1 MELKNFLKN
10 HFDQLTEKDVDETD
24 DITQYEKFNKF
35 ICSHYS
41 LDHLREFNYIKYV
54 KVQRQVLKLKDN
66 NTYMKYINSIDE
78 LITLMHQNNVFPNL
92 KIKNYM
98 YKTDA
103 FFKIIEDRE
112 KILIES
118 SKHIRSILKD
128 NDDLFNMKIMYRIN
142 TVSHRYRIFM
152 KNSKILKNTLKNLIK
167 FEESYAID
175 HKLINI
181 NNIYRSFMGK
191 KSEYVANKVIEKFIN
206 QKNSDTS
213 NKKKYFY
220 ETNINLFKLLN
231 ITPLHIEN
239 AQSASPRSLIT
250 APEGGVLNVQ
260 RCKNDNSI
268 SIKGEIDGLIISYD
282 GSQYII
288 ETIIEV
294 KSSVKATF
302 DDTHKFTSLQD
313 FIKNMNISQKIQYE
327 NYVFTEESFSKIKF
341 EKMSEWVIY
350 ICINNVKYDIIEKSH
365 FYFSDVL
372 KIIDDQFINSFYIEN
387 NDNSIRDKHNIILQN
402 RDYVNELYSTWK
414 DHINLGKDSCN
425 MFMTKII

>member
-1 MELKNFLKN
+1 MELKIFLKN

-41 LDHLREFNYIKYV
+41 LDHLREYNYIKYV

-66 NTYMKYINSIDE
+66 NTYMKYINSIDA

-103 FFKIIEDRE
+103 FFKIIEERE

-128 NDDLFNMKIMYRIN
+128 NDDSFNMKIMYRIN

-175 HKLINI
+175 HKLINL
-181 NNIYRSFMGK
+181 NNTYRSFMGK
-191 KSEYVANKVIEKFIN
+191 KSEYIANKVIEKFIN
-206 QKNSDTS
+206 QKNSDMS

-231 ITPLHIEN
+231 I
-239 AQSASPRSLIT
+239 
-250 APEGGVLNVQ
+250 
-260 RCKNDNSI
+260 KNDNSI

-282 GSQYII
+282 GIQYII

-313 FIKNMNISQKIQYE
+313 FIKNMKISQKIQYE
-327 NYVFTEESFSKIKF
+327 NYVFTDESFSKIKF

-372 KIIDDQFINSFYIEN
+372 KIIDDQFIKSFYIEN

-402 RDYVNELYSTWK
+402 IDYVNELYSTWK
-414 DHINLGKDSCN
+414 NHINLGKDSCN
-425 MFMTKII
+425 MFMTKIEI